1 MAWNLQGFPGSVND
15 DEGTYVAEAWAMVYP
30 HHLSHYTYWY
40 DHPPLGWATIA
51 LWAWMTDGFHR
62 VARAVMVGR
71 EVMWL
76 ATLVS
81 CAMIYVLA
89 RRLRFRR
96 VSAAAAVLL
105 FGLGP
110 LDIWYHR
117 MVSLD
122 NLATMW
128 TLAAF
133 AIAASR
139 RQSLAAAFWSGF
151 CFAAATLTKE
161 TIVLLIPALVWQLW
175 QYTSSQTR
183 RWNMGIFGA
192 IYILLVSLYPLM
204 AILRGELIPG
214 PGHVSLLWALKYQ
227 LTRQASEACWIPI
240 AAHSVWRT
248 RGLVLIRGSPSAAWP

>member
-1 MAWNLQGFPGSVND
+1 MGVTTIERVAAPPLTLRSAQAAPSSTRQSRLRSWLSVHRASLCLVLVLLGVVGLAMAWNLQGFPGSVND

-51 LWAWMTDGFHR
+51 AWAWMTDGFHR

-133 AIAASR
+133 AVAASR
-139 RQSLAAAFWSGF
+139 RRSLAAAFGSGF
-151 CFAAATLTKE
+151 CFAAATLSKE
-161 TIVLLIPALVWQLW
+161 TIVLLVPALD
-175 QYTSSQTR
+175 
-183 RWNMGIFGA
+183 
-192 IYILLVSLYPLM
+192 
-204 AILRGELIPG
+204 
-214 PGHVSLLWALKYQ
+214 HDALA
-227 LTRQASEACWIPI
+227 LDAQARPDTVE
-240 AAHSVWRT
+240 
-248 RGLVLIRGSPSAAWP
+248 